1 MFDHIL
7 VTTDGSALGNL
18 ALPVAA
24 DLARKYD
31 SSLTLL
37 YVVPQ
42 FLMLLEGA
50 AYTHDYPAER
60 ERSLAEGKRILEDAR
75 QTLDY
80 PRTRVVQLD
89 EYELRTEQAILN
101 EVERSGAK
109 LVVMST
115 HGRSGLAHLF
125 LGSVAEAVL
134 KKIRVPLLLSQAPGW
149 LNEPAVSRLLFANP
163 RLAPLWLLRVYMGH
177 AWLTA
182 GWGPR
187 CSSALPGFAPGF
199 LG

>member
-1 MFDHIL
+1 MFDRIL

-31 SSLTLL
+31 SILTLL

-42 FLMLLEGA
+42 MAMLVESALYTYDHAAEHARLLREGD
-50 AYTHDYPAER
+50 H
-60 ERSLAEGKRILEDAR
+60 ILEVALK
-75 QTLDY
+75 TLAY
-80 PRTRVVQLD
+80 PKTEAVKLED
-89 EYELRTEQAILN
+89 FELKTEQAILN
-101 EVERSGAK
+101 EVERCGAQ

-134 KKIRVPLLLSQAPGW
+134 KSIRVPLLLIQAPD
-149 LNEPAVSRLLFANP
+149 
-163 RLAPLWLLRVYMGH
+163 RVMGH
-177 AWLTA
+177 DTQDR
-182 GWGPR
+182 P
-187 CSSALPGFAPGF
+187 ALQEAVASPIGGAEHSTSG
-199 LG
+199 G

>member
-31 SSLTLL
+31 SALTLL

-42 FLMLLEGA
+42 FPTQLEGA
-50 AYTHDYPAER
+50 AYTYDYPVDR
-60 ERSLAEGKRILEDAR
+60 EPVQAEGKRILENAR
-75 QTLDY
+75 VKLGY
-80 PRTRVVQLD
+80 PRTTVVQLD
-89 EYELRTEQAILN
+89 GYGLRTEEVILH
-101 EVERSGAK
+101 EVERCGAR

-125 LGSVAEAVL
+125 LGSVAGAVL
-134 KKIRVPLLLSQAPGW
+134 KKIKVPLLLIQAPDRVMRPAPGGRPSATSPSGVQPSRP
-149 LNEPAVSRLLFANP
+149 EP
-163 RLAPLWLLRVYMGH
+163 
-177 AWLTA
+177 
-182 GWGPR
+182 
-187 CSSALPGFAPGF
+187 SSAPAAL
-199 LG
+199 

>member
-7 VTTDGSALGNL
+7 VTTDGSDLGNL

-42 FLMLLEGA
+42 LLMLLEGA
-50 AYTHDYPAER
+50 AYTYDYPMER

-75 QTLDY
+75 RRLDY
-80 PRTRVVQLD
+80 PRTQVVELE
-89 EYELRTEQAILN
+89 EYELKTEQAILN

-134 KKIRVPLLLSQAPGW
+134 RKIRVPLLLIQFPDRVMRARTELPAEKPALPETQASADAQT
-149 LNEPAVSRLLFANP
+149 AVSGTKEAAR
-163 RLAPLWLLRVYMGH
+163 
-177 AWLTA
+177 
-182 GWGPR
+182 
-187 CSSALPGFAPGF
+187 
-199 LG
+199 

>member
-1 MFDHIL
+1 MFDPIL

-37 YVVPQ
+37 YVAPQ

-50 AYTHDYPAER
+50 AYTYDYPAER
-60 ERSLAEGKRILEDAR
+60 DRSLAEGKRILEDAR

-80 PRTRVVQLD
+80 PRTTVIQLE
-89 EYELRTEQAILN
+89 EYELKTKKAILN
-101 EVERSGAK
+101 EVERSGAQ

-134 KKIRVPLLLSQAPGW
+134 KKIRVPLLLIQAPDRVMRAATSVLSESQAPSQSQV
-149 LNEPAVSRLLFANP
+149 ASRAKE
-163 RLAPLWLLRVYMGH
+163 A
-177 AWLTA
+177 
-182 GWGPR
+182 
-187 CSSALPGFAPGF
+187 AL
-199 LG
+199 

>member
-1 MFDHIL
+1 MFDPIL

-18 ALPVAA
+18 ALPIAA

-50 AYTHDYPAER
+50 AYTYDYPAER

-80 PRTRVVQLD
+80 PRTRVVQLE
-89 EYELRTEQAILN
+89 EYELKTEQAILN
-101 EVERSGAK
+101 EVERSGAQ

-134 KKIRVPLLLSQAPGW
+134 KKIRVPLLLIQAPDRVMRAPTNIPSESQVPSESQAQSESQVSSSGAK
-149 LNEPAVSRLLFANP
+149 EPAL
-163 RLAPLWLLRVYMGH
+163 
-177 AWLTA
+177 
-182 GWGPR
+182 
-187 CSSALPGFAPGF
+187 
-199 LG
+199 

>member
-42 FLMLLEGA
+42 LLMLLEGA
-50 AYTHDYPAER
+50 AYTYDYPAER
-60 ERSLAEGKRILEDAR
+60 ERSLTEGKRILEDAR
-75 QTLDY
+75 KALDY
-80 PRTRVVQLD
+80 PRTTVVQLE
-89 EYELRTEQAILN
+89 EYELKTEQAILN
-101 EVERSGAK
+101 EVERGGAK
-109 LVVMST
+109 LVIMST

-134 KKIRVPLLLSQAPGW
+134 KKIRVPLLLIQVPDRVMRAAAGVPSEVQAPS
-149 LNEPAVSRLLFANP
+149 EAQ
-163 RLAPLWLLRVYMGH
+163 
-177 AWLTA
+177 
-182 GWGPR
+182 
-187 CSSALPGFAPGF
+187 LPSGAKEAAR
-199 LG
+199 

>member
-7 VTTDGSALGNL
+7 VTTDGSDLGNL

-42 FLMLLEGA
+42 LLMLLEGA
-50 AYTHDYPAER
+50 AYTYDYPVER

-75 QTLDY
+75 RRLDY
-80 PRTRVVQLD
+80 PRTQVVELE
-89 EYELRTEQAILN
+89 EYELKTEQAILN

-134 KKIRVPLLLSQAPGW
+134 RKIRVPLLLIQSPDRVMRA
-149 LNEPAVSRLLFANP
+149 AVSVP
-163 RLAPLWLLRVYMGH
+163 SESRVVSESHVASG
-177 AWLTA
+177 AKEA
-182 GWGPR
+182 
-187 CSSALPGFAPGF
+187 AL
-199 LG
+199 

>member
-24 DLARKYD
+24 DLARRYD

-42 FLMLLEGA
+42 LLMLLEGA
-50 AYTHDYPAER
+50 AYTYDYPAER

-75 QTLDY
+75 KTLDY
-80 PRTRVVQLD
+80 PRTTVVQLE
-89 EYELRTEQAILN
+89 EYELKTEQAILV
-101 EVERSGAK
+101 EVERVGAK

-134 KKIRVPLLLSQAPGW
+134 KKIRVPLLLIQAPDRVMRT
-149 LNEPAVSRLLFANP
+149 PADVPSES
-163 RLAPLWLLRVYMGH
+163 LAPAESQVLSE
-177 AWLTA
+177 AKEA
-182 GWGPR
+182 
-187 CSSALPGFAPGF
+187 AL
-199 LG
+199 

>member
-1 MFDHIL
+1 MSMFDHIL

-42 FLMLLEGA
+42 LLMLLEGA
-50 AYTHDYPAER
+50 AYTYDYPAER
-60 ERSLAEGKRILEDAR
+60 ERSLAEGKRLLEDAR

-80 PRTRVVQLD
+80 PRTTVVELE
-89 EYELRTEQAILN
+89 EYELKTEQAILN
-101 EVERSGAK
+101 EVERVGAK

-134 KKIRVPLLLSQAPGW
+134 KKIRVPLLLIQAP
-149 LNEPAVSRLLFANP
+149 ERAMRAPASVPSEAQ
-163 RLAPLWLLRVYMGH
+163 
-177 AWLTA
+177 
-182 GWGPR
+182 
-187 CSSALPGFAPGF
+187 ALSEAQLPSGAKEAA
-199 LG
+199 L

>member
-31 SSLTLL
+31 SDLTLL

-42 FLMLLEGA
+42 LLMLLEGA
-50 AYTHDYPAER
+50 AYTYDYPAER
-60 ERSLAEGKRILEDAR
+60 ERSLAEGTRILEDAR
-75 QTLDY
+75 KTLDY
-80 PRTRVVQLD
+80 PGTTVVQLE
-89 EYELRTEQAILN
+89 EYELKTEQAILN
-101 EVERSGAK
+101 EVERVGAK

-134 KKIRVPLLLSQAPGW
+134 KKIRVPLLLIQDPERGMRAPADVPSESQVPSQAK
-149 LNEPAVSRLLFANP
+149 EA
-163 RLAPLWLLRVYMGH
+163 
-177 AWLTA
+177 
-182 GWGPR
+182 
-187 CSSALPGFAPGF
+187 AL
-199 LG
+199 

>member
-31 SSLTLL
+31 SALTLL
-37 YVVPQ
+37 YVTPQ
-42 FLMLLEGA
+42 LLMLLEGA
-50 AYTHDYPAER
+50 AYTYDYPAER
-60 ERSLAEGKRILEDAR
+60 SRTIAEGQEILAAAEK
-75 QTLDY
+75 TLDY
-80 PRTRVVQLD
+80 PQTKVVLLEEND
-89 EYELRTEQAILN
+89 LKTEQAILN
-101 EVERSGAK
+101 EVERSGAN

-134 KKIRVPLLLSQAPGW
+134 KKIRVPLLLIQAPDRAIHQA
-149 LNEPAVSRLLFANP
+149 PAGKQ
-163 RLAPLWLLRVYMGH
+163 APVEMPSEVQGDG
-177 AWLTA
+177 AQA
-182 GWGPR
+182 VV
-187 CSSALPGFAPGF
+187 
-199 LG
+199 